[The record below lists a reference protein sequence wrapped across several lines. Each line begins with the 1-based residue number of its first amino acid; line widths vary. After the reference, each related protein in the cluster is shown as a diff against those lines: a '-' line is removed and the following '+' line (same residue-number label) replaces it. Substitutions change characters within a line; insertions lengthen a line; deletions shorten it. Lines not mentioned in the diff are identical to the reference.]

1 MHQFLLLIC
10 IAIVCINDTQHVSAF
25 TTTPTQ
31 LSNRR
36 LSYKPSADHSSSLN
50 KLTPSL
56 SSSSSSNTNTN
67 TNLFFSGTTN
77 DQKFQS
83 IIENSSDKTVQLL
96 RNELKTRLLSAVDH
110 EYNTMRVLEEDA
122 AKVKAAA
129 EEETNKEDRGYVI
142 RLLHRIV
149 RKISRSKRKNTTA
162 TTDDDTTK
170 QLSQSKGILTS
181 DSFRQETLNV
191 GKSGQAVIELAEQL
205 SLLNPT
211 PIPTLGF
218 KQYKVDTSD
227 TASSSNQS
235 SKLEGNWKLR
245 FTTASDASFPKSTK
259 RGVTTTSQVIN
270 TEKGTFTNV
279 ITFEKGKLNGFEVV
293 VQGNV
298 LSDTD
303 IGLSFKKVNILR
315 KSRFPRLFGK
325 ITIRLP
331 SRLIRLFASKN
342 KKVDDNDNNG
352 DSSSKRGPYLR
363 LRYVDDDLRM
373 HTTDS
378 GNWFI
383 QTRL

>member
-1 MHQFLLLIC
+1 MHY
-10 IAIVCINDTQHVSAF
+10 DTQHVSAF
-25 TTTPTQ
+25 TTRHTQ

-36 LSYKPSADHSSSLN
+36 LSNKPPVDNISPNS
-50 KLTPSL
+50 PPPIQ
-56 SSSSSSNTNTN
+56 SSSS
-67 TNLFFSGTTN
+67 NLFFSGTTN

-83 IIENSSDKTVQLL
+83 IIENSSDDTVQLL
-96 RNELKTRLLSAVDH
+96 RNELKTRLRSAVD
-110 EYNTMRVLEEDA
+110 EYNTMRVLEEEASA
-122 AKVKAAA
+122 AAAIEIKAAV
-129 EEETNKEDRGYVI
+129 EEETDNKEDGGYVI
-142 RLLHRIV
+142 RLLHRII
-149 RKISRSKRKNTTA
+149 RKISRSKRKNTTS
-162 TTDDDTTK
+162 TTKEDTTK
-170 QLSQSKGILTS
+170 QLTQSKGILTS

-191 GKSGQAVIELAEQL
+191 EPYGGQQVIELAEQL

-218 KQYKVDTSD
+218 KQYKIDTSSD
-227 TASSSNQS
+227 TSSNQS
-235 SKLEGNWKLR
+235 SKLDGNWKLR

-270 TEKGTFTNV
+270 AEKGTFTNV
-279 ITFEKGKLNGFEVV
+279 ISFEKGKLNGFEVV

-303 IGLSFKKVNILR
+303 IDLSFKKVNILR
-315 KSRFPRLFGK
+315 KSRWPRLFGK
-325 ITIRLP
+325 ITIWLP
-331 SRLIRLFASKN
+331 SRLIRLLSSKS
-342 KKVDDNDNNG
+342 KKDDSNNG
-352 DSSSKRGPYLR
+352 DGSNRRAGPYLR

>member
-1 MHQFLLLIC
+1 MHQFFLFIC
-10 IAIVCINDTQHVSAF
+10 IAIVCINDTRDVSAF
-25 TTTPTQ
+25 TTKPTK

-36 LSYKPSADHSSSLN
+36 VISQSSCNPSLN
-50 KLTPSL
+50 NLTPTSIQTQ
-56 SSSSSSNTNTN
+56 SSN
-67 TNLFFSGTTN
+67 LFFFSGTTN

-83 IIENSSDKTVQLL
+83 IIENSSDDTVQLL
-96 RNELKTRLLSAVDH
+96 RDELKSRLLSAVD
-110 EYNTMRVLEEDA
+110 EYNTMRALEEEA
-122 AKVKAAA
+122 AAATIKAKEEA

-149 RKISRSKRKNTTA
+149 RKLSKSKKKNTTA
-162 TTDDDTTK
+162 TTNEDDTTK
-170 QLSQSKGILTS
+170 QQSQSKGILTS

-191 GKSGQAVIELAEQL
+191 GPTGQQVIELAEQL

-211 PIPTLGF
+211 SIPTLGF
-218 KQYKVDTSD
+218 KQYKVGDDTD
-227 TASSSNQS
+227 TTSTQS
-235 SKLEGNWKLR
+235 SKLDGNWKLR

-259 RGVTTTSQVIN
+259 RGVTTTSQVID
-270 TEKGTFTNV
+270 TEKGTFTNA
-279 ITFEKGKLNGFEVV
+279 IQFEKGKLNGFEVV
-293 VQGNV
+293 VQGEP

-315 KSRFPRLFGK
+315 KSRFTKLFGK

-331 SRLIRLFASKN
+331 SRLIRLLASKN
-342 KKVDDNDNNG
+342 KKVEDN
-352 DSSSKRGPYLR
+352 SSTGEGGSIRRGPYLR

>member
-10 IAIVCINDTQHVSAF
+10 NAIVCINTLDVLAF
-25 TTTPTQ
+25 TTGPTQ

-36 LSYKPSADHSSSLN
+36 LISQSSANPSLN
-50 KLTPSL
+50 KLTPPPIQP
-56 SSSSSSNTNTN
+56 SSTS
-67 TNLFFSGTTN
+67 NLFFSGTTN

-83 IIENSSDKTVQLL
+83 IIENSSDDTVQLL
-96 RNELKTRLLSAVDH
+96 RNELKSRLLSAVD
-110 EYNTMRVLEEDA
+110 EYNTMRVLEEE
-122 AKVKAAA
+122 AAA
-129 EEETNKEDRGYVI
+129 ATKAKEEETNKEDRGYVI

-149 RKISRSKRKNTTA
+149 RKISRSKKKTTSNNNQ
-162 TTDDDTTK
+162 DDTTK
-170 QLSQSKGILTS
+170 QLTQSKGILSS

-191 GKSGQAVIELAEQL
+191 GRSGQAVIELAEQL

-218 KQYKVDTSD
+218 KHYKVDDTSA
-227 TASSSNQS
+227 TTNQSSSTQS
-235 SKLEGNWKLR
+235 SKLNGNWKLR

-270 TEKGTFTNV
+270 AEKGTFTNA
-279 ITFEKGKLNGFEVV
+279 IQFEKGKLNGFEVV
-293 VQGNV
+293 VQGIP

-315 KSRFPRLFGK
+315 KSRWPRLFGK

-331 SRLIRLFASKN
+331 SRLIRLLASKN
-342 KKVDDNDNNG
+342 KKVDDTNNNG
-352 DSSSKRGPYLR
+352 GEDGSSRRGPYLR
-363 LRYVDDDLRM
+363 LKYVDDDLRM

>member
-1 MHQFLLLIC
+1 MHQFLLIC
-10 IAIVCINDTQHVSAF
+10 IAIACINDTRHVSAF
-25 TTTPTQ
+25 TT
-31 LSNRR
+31 LSSRR
-36 LSYKPSADHSSSLN
+36 LIAQRSSHPSLN
-50 KLTPSL
+50 KLTPPQIQ
-56 SSSSSSNTNTN
+56 SS
-67 TNLFFSGTTN
+67 NLFFSGTTN

-83 IIENSSDKTVQLL
+83 IIENSSDDTVQLL
-96 RNELKTRLLSAVDH
+96 RNELKSRLLSAVD
-110 EYNTMRVLEEDA
+110 EYNTMRVLEEE
-122 AKVKAAA
+122 AAA
-129 EEETNKEDRGYVI
+129 ATKAKEESNNSEEGDQGYVI

-149 RKISRSKRKNTTA
+149 RKISKSKKKNTT
-162 TTDDDTTK
+162 TLTITKEDDTTK
-170 QLSQSKGILTS
+170 QLTQSKGILTS

-191 GKSGQAVIELAEQL
+191 GPTGQAVIELAEQL

-218 KQYKVDTSD
+218 KQYKVDFTSA
-227 TASSSNQS
+227 TTNQS

-270 TEKGTFTNV
+270 AEKGTFTNV

-293 VQGNV
+293 VQGKP

-315 KSRFPRLFGK
+315 KSRWPRLFGK
-325 ITIRLP
+325 ITILLP
-331 SRLIRLFASKN
+331 SRLIRLFASKS
-342 KKVDDNDNNG
+342 KKVDDDNGG
-352 DSSSKRGPYLR
+352 DSSRRAGPYLR